1 MKKVNVFI
9 IHGADGHPKENWFPW
24 LKSEL
29 EKQRYQVFTP
39 KFPTPKNQTLKNWL
53 KVFERYKKY
62 VDKNTI
68 FIGHSI
74 GATFLLSVI
83 ERLDKKI
90 KTAYLV
96 SGFIDLLGNPVFD
109 KINKTFIE
117 KELDWKKI
125 KNNCQKFYIFHSDND
140 PYVPL
145 EEAQKLA
152 KKLDEKLS

>member
-1 MKKVNVFI
+1 M
-9 IHGADGHPKENWFPW
+9 
-24 LKSEL
+24 
-29 EKQRYQVFTP
+29 FTP

-90 KTAYLV
+90 KAVYLV
-96 SGFIDLLGNPVFD
+96 SGFINLLGNQVFD
-109 KINKTFIE
+109 KINKTFVE
-117 KELDWKKI
+117 EDFDWKKI
-125 KNNCQKFYIFHSDND
+125 TVRNFIFFIQIMIRMF
-140 PYVPL
+140 L
-145 EEAQKLA
+145 
-152 KKLDEKLS
+152 